1 MAKNYSINQIVYK
14 AGTCLTEIIGPN
26 RTESGIGPANISG
39 SDKQGGDWGEQYSP
53 YQQIILNNGME
64 NNFVTNIPY
73 YLKLTIP
80 RDVNYDLNF
89 ALLLIGSNTP
99 GDLDQQEY
107 QFIRY
112 LNVPRVN
119 DSAAGQSH
127 VVLYERPQ
135 EDGTYTG
142 ADNRVRVAKATKI
155 DYDEEHHKPI
165 GEPTDDEKSS
175 TSDET
180 IIEKLFYTESSK
192 DDATR
197 YWWCPQGEDNN
208 NWQECNFGKNA
219 VTLVHSWVQ
228 GGTSEL
234 KTFDIIFTP
243 RSSVPLKYLYLYLIP
258 SKEDNDIQWTN
269 PEDTSS
275 PFYGR
280 HVDINQIQV
289 NLYQMNNLLG
299 KTVAQRIGIW
309 GHSELLFTINGEEIR
324 IGPSGYYELRDWRS
338 CSRFK
343 RSVYS
348 WLSIFIRR

>member
-14 AGTCLTEIIGPN
+14 AGTCLTEIIGPSTG
-26 RTESGIGPANISG
+26 TEIGPANIDG
-39 SDKQGGDWGEQYSP
+39 SKKQGGDWGEQYSP
-53 YQQIILNNGME
+53 YQQIILNDGMT
-64 NNFVTNIPY
+64 NNFVTNVPY

-89 ALLLIGSNTP
+89 ALLLIGNNK

-119 DSAAGQSH
+119 DSTAGQSH

-135 EDGTYTG
+135 PGNVYTG
-142 ADNRVRVAKATKI
+142 ADDRVQVAKATKI
-155 DYDEEHHKPI
+155 DYDEENHRPI
-165 GEPTDDEKSS
+165 GTPADNEKSNP
-175 TSDET
+175 SDT

-197 YWWCPQGEDNN
+197 YWWCPQGEND
-208 NWQECNFGKNA
+208 WQECDFGKNA

-258 SKEDNDIQWTN
+258 SKEDNDIQWTDN
-269 PEDTSS
+269 NKT
-275 PFYGR
+275 FYGR
-280 HVDINQIQV
+280 HIDTNQIQV

-299 KTVAQRIGIW
+299 KNVAQRIGIW

-324 IGPSGYYELRDWRS
+324 VGPSGYYELRDFPIEFFGVAAVD
-338 CSRFK
+338 SRDQFTAD
-343 RSVYS
+343 YQY
-348 WLSIFIRR
+348 L

>member
-26 RTESGIGPANISG
+26 TTESGIGPANISG

-53 YQQIILNNGME
+53 YQQIILNDGME
-64 NNFVTNIPY
+64 HNFVTNIPY

-89 ALLLIGSNTP
+89 ALLLIGDNK

-127 VVLYERPQ
+127 VVLYERPKNNI
-135 EDGTYTG
+135 YTG
-142 ADNRVRVAKATKI
+142 ADDRVRVAKAIKI
-155 DYDEEHHKPI
+155 ENCNSD
-165 GEPTDDEKSS
+165 GEPTEDPTDNEKSNI
-175 TSDET
+175 SDET

-192 DDATR
+192 NDTTR
-197 YWWCPQGEDNN
+197 YWWYPENSTTG
-208 NWQECNFGKNA
+208 WQECNFGKNA

-258 SKEDNDIQWTN
+258 SKEDNDIQWVN
-269 PEDTSS
+269 PKDNST
-275 PFYGR
+275 FYGR
-280 HVDINQIQV
+280 HIDTNQIQV

-324 IGPSGYYELRDWRS
+324 VGPSGYYELRDFPIEFFGVAAVD
-338 CSRFK
+338 SRDQFTAD
-343 RSVYS
+343 YQY
-348 WLSIFIRR
+348 L